1 MSEKR
6 AIKLERNGR
15 DGADVLT
22 DPRDPECELPQAT
35 AILPMSVGLVGS
47 VALREQRAVR
57 VACLDFVGTMIF
69 GGLRAEVGFGPRS
82 HVRRAGCVG
91 AGPSRAG
98 CAVATTV
105 SLLQREELYEVHMG
119 RVLPNLEGDFYA
131 WIQIGEAGGIPIT
144 DHLHVGRLTGRPRPF
159 SFRFSPLV
167 RVAASVVSTPRS
179 KAAGTGMEVAGE
191 VEFVRGISATVRLA
205 AHTAEDAPPVI
216 RVASLEIVPG
226 AGGIRFSTKLPWIG
240 NRDFGATSVQFL
252 DGAGRPLNG
261 ERVDPAARRIIGN
274 ERLTPSTL
282 SIH

>member
-6 AIKLERNGR
+6 AIKIERAAR
-15 DGADVLT
+15 DGADLLT
-22 DPRDPECELPQAT
+22 DPRNAECELPRAT
-35 AILPMSVGLVGS
+35 AILPMSVGLIGS
-47 VALREQRAVR
+47 VALREQRGGR
-57 VACLDFVGTMIF
+57 LACLDFRGTMIF

-82 HVRRAGCVG
+82 HVRWAGGVG
-91 AGPSRAG
+91 AGSRAG

-105 SLLQREELYEVHMG
+105 SLLRCVQLYEVRLG
-119 RVLPNLEGDFYA
+119 RAFPSLEGDFCA
-131 WIQIGEAGGIPIT
+131 WVQIAEAYGIPIT
-144 DHLHVGRLTGRPRPF
+144 DYLHVGRIAGRPRPF

-167 RVAASVVSTPRS
+167 RVAASVAYTPDS
-179 KAAGTGMEVAGE
+179 NAVGSGMEVVGE

-205 AHTAEDAPPVI
+205 TDIAEGTPPVI
-216 RVASLEIVPG
+216 KVASLEIVPG

-240 NRDFGATSVQFL
+240 NRDFGATSIQFL

-274 ERLTPSTL
+274 KELTPSIL